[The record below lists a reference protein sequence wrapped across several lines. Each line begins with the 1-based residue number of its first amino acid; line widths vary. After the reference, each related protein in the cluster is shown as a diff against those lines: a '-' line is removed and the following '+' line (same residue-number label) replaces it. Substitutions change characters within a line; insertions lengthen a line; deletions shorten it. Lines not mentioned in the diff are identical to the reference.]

1 MVLGLGAKVALTG
14 MAGAGAAGVLAP
26 EILFGISYLDGDPQK
41 IRELA
46 DTLDD
51 IADKIDKNY
60 REVNASAEKVWKTSK
75 DPAVDEFKEFWTK
88 QYGPAVAAVSIK
100 HRNAANACRA
110 YADTIEKVNHA
121 LHVLCWILTVDM
133 MFTIGYQVVTWKIL
147 QAIMRRKALALKVS
161 ANRFV
166 VMLLPLFAYMLAD
179 SAAYATGEVVLPLGL
194 NHLGGVKKDLSGD
207 DVRSAGYNLN
217 AFREHFVANM
227 AFDTVAEGG
236 TALMSK
242 VPGLRNI
249 GTHIKLPN
257 GTELNTGSFLPR
269 MASSVTY
276 SMTMDAQHGDN
287 PLPGA
292 ENGLTKEEMYQKFL
306 IHGTRSLVPRP
317 K

>member
-1 MVLGLGAKVALTG
+1 MALGLGAKVALTG
-14 MAGAGAAGVLAP
+14 MAGAGLAGALAP
-26 EILFGISYLDGDPQK
+26 EVLFGISYMDGDPKK

-51 IADKIDKNY
+51 IADKIDKDF
-60 REVNASAEKVWKTSK
+60 REANASAEKVWKTSK
-75 DPAVDEFKEFWTK
+75 DPAVDEFKDFWTN
-88 QYGPAVAAVSIK
+88 QFGPAVLAVSLK
-100 HRNAANACRA
+100 HRNVANACRA

-133 MFTIGYQVVTWKIL
+133 MYTIGYQVVTWKIL
-147 QAIMRRKALALKVS
+147 QAIMKRKALVLKFT

-194 NHLGGVKKDLSGD
+194 NYLGGVKKDLSGN
-207 DVRSAGYNLN
+207 DVRSADYNFDAL
-217 AFREHFVANM
+217 REHFVANM
-227 AFDTVAEGG
+227 AFDTVAEGS
-236 TALMSK
+236 TALMAK

-249 GTHIKLPN
+249 ATHVKLPN

-287 PLPGA
+287 PLPGT
-292 ENGLTKEEMYQKFL
+292 EHGLTKEEMYQKFL
-306 IHGTRSLVPRP
+306 IHGTRSLIARP
-317 K
+317 